1 MAQEF
6 GSVTAARDAVMR
18 LRLTNGEAVE
28 CVIDTGFT
36 GALMLPRAVVEMYQ
50 LPVVGRE
57 VFTTVAEQ
65 TLAAEI
71 VLAEVEW

>member
-36 GALMLPRAVVEMYQ
+36 GALMLPRVYRGGGGTAGNAR
-50 LPVVGRE
+50 LRFPPTGFLRK
-57 VFTTVAEQ
+57 
-65 TLAAEI
+65 
-71 VLAEVEW
+71 